1 MCVESRAVSEFVGMA
16 SMQKFGGVRVLPLLP
31 ANIRRQHD
39 GEEEEEEEKEKST
52 VSEKVNCLAADVA
65 FHNQDNG
72 AGGKVQ
78 TTHQKQ
84 RDSKNEVKWGI
95 DQQNGL
101 ITNSSDGALQ
111 VA

>member
-1 MCVESRAVSEFVGMA
+1 MGESRGVNSEFVRMA

-31 ANIRRQHD
+31 ATMRRQQD
-39 GEEEEEEEKEKST
+39 GEEEEKEKST
-52 VSEKVNCLAADVA
+52 VSEKVNCLAADVV
-65 FHNQDNG
+65 FHDEDDG
-72 AGGKVQ
+72 AGGKVGA
-78 TTHQKQ
+78 TTRKQ
-84 RDSKNEVKWGI
+84 NDSKNEVKWGI